1 MAELD
6 DTQKA
11 ILKALTSLTE
21 PAGCGVIGKQAGLPT
36 PKVVPKMRGLLSS
49 DLVER
54 PVKGK
59 YVISEQ
65 GRAAL

>member
-1 MAELD
+1 MVELD

-11 ILKALTSLTE
+11 ILTALTSLTE
-21 PAGCGVIGKQAGLPT
+21 PSGCGVIGKQAGLPT
-36 PKVVPKMRGLLSS
+36 PKVVPKMRGLLNS